1 MLQGSLLGF
10 GAELLLAI
18 SGTII
23 NLCYILLR
31 MKSLETAVELLES
44 ADIQIGLISD
54 QIKQISQ
61 KPLNIRNFA
70 IADPKNLHEQ
80 LKVHYPSNS
89 SSCLQILVDLNVF
102 YTSQSANR
110 TTDTKYFFFLLKYQ
124 VV

>member
-18 SGTII
+18 SVCLSGTII

-54 QIKQISQ
+54 QIKQIRS
-61 KPLNIRNFA
+61 
-70 IADPKNLHEQ
+70 E
-80 LKVHYPSNS
+80 
-89 SSCLQILVDLNVF
+89 
-102 YTSQSANR
+102 TSE
-110 TTDTKYFFFLLKYQ
+110 Y
-124 VV
+124 